1 MYMQVG
7 DFRVS
12 RGPPTVP
19 LTWISHN
26 AVISKSQN
34 PRKAG
39 TLYNKS
45 TGKESGKTHLCT
57 ARRNLI
63 FSPNQFWNCSPGLED
78 WPGRVMKNVLNK
90 QGGVVISNFDM
101 KISPFWFSGPL
112 LNFHDVGYPIID
124 SKLSQ
129 GIVEFQSFLNP
140 TSCSKFKGHM
150 YSKVQK
156 FTIGKK

>member
-1 MYMQVG
+1 MQKIRPGGIYRDDWDLPLVSQITIFLENCKHSLNG
-7 DFRVS
+7 KDFAQVRV
-12 RGPPTVP
+12 
-19 LTWISHN
+19 LWKLHCQE
-26 AVISKSQN
+26 KL
-34 PRKAG
+34 K
-39 TLYNKS
+39 
-45 TGKESGKTHLCT
+45 
-57 ARRNLI
+57 
-63 FSPNQFWNCSPGLED
+63 FSPNKFWNCSPGLED

-150 YSKVQK
+150 YSKSSKVHNWEK
-156 FTIGKK
+156 IKR

>member
-1 MYMQVG
+1 
-7 DFRVS
+7 
-12 RGPPTVP
+12 
-19 LTWISHN
+19 
-26 AVISKSQN
+26 
-34 PRKAG
+34 
-39 TLYNKS
+39 
-45 TGKESGKTHLCT
+45 
-57 ARRNLI
+57 
-63 FSPNQFWNCSPGLED
+63 
-78 WPGRVMKNVLNK
+78 MKNVLNK
-90 QGGVVISNFDM
+90 QGGVAISNFDM

-112 LNFHDVGYPIID
+112 LNFHDVGYPIIG